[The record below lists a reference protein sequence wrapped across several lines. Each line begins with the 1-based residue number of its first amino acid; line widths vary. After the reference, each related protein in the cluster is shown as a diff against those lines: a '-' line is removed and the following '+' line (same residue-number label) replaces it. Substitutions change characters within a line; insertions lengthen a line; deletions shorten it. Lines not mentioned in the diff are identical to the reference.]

1 MWRDFICETEK
12 CYAITVWSGI
22 LKKEI
27 KDLYTKFN
35 FENSDTRLN
44 GGHNFVAERMTR
56 GFKKVLLKTR
66 QLEKARRRG

>member
-12 CYAITVWSGI
+12 CYAI

-44 GGHNFVAERMTR
+44 GGHNCVAERMTR